1 MTRRFASP
9 DAFKASVEARLNTE
23 ARRSGANVQRLR
35 QMVVFD
41 RFLARVHAAFP
52 ERVIVK
58 GGVVLELRLST
69 ARTTRDVDVSI
80 AGTPRRVAAGIEG
93 IADIDAG
100 DSFAFT
106 LAPDTKHPTIEGDA
120 ARYGGLRYRGEA
132 RLGRSIYGAPFGVD
146 VVLGHDLYGAPD
158 VLTSR
163 PYLDFAGIPPT
174 LVRATNRETHIAKK
188 LHAYTQPRQSENS
201 RVKDLPDLALLADSG
216 PMHAD
221 VLRGAVAHI
230 FSLRKTH
237 PIPMNLPAP
246 SAWWEAPYA
255 RIAKQSQL
263 RWPSLADV
271 HGAAAAFVDPM
282 LAGVVGVWNPGTWT
296 WVTL

>member
-9 DAFKASVEARLNTE
+9 DAFKASIEARLNTE
-23 ARRSGANVQRLR
+23 ARRSGTNVQRLR

-58 GGVVLELRLST
+58 GGVVLELRLT
-69 ARTTRDVDVSI
+69 AARTTRDVDVSI

-93 IADIDAG
+93 IADIDVG
-100 DSFAFT
+100 DSFRFAI
-106 LAPDTKHPTIEGDA
+106 APDAAHPTIEGDA
-120 ARYGGLRYRGEA
+120 VRYGGLRYRAEA
-132 RLGRSIYGAPFGVD
+132 HLGRSVYGAPFGVD

-163 PYLDFAGIPPT
+163 PYLDFVGIPPT
-174 LVRATNRETHIAKK
+174 LIRATNRETHVAEK

-216 PMHAD
+216 PLHAD
-221 VLRGAVAHI
+221 VLRGAITHI
-230 FSLRKTH
+230 FSLRNTH
-237 PIPMNLPAP
+237 PIPMSLPVP
-246 SAWWEAPYA
+246 SAWWEVPYA
-255 RIAKQSQL
+255 RIAKQNQL
-263 RWPSLADV
+263 RWPVLADV
-271 HGAAAAFVDPM
+271 HGAAASFIDPVLM
-282 LAGVVGVWNPGTWT
+282 GVTGVWNAGLWT
-296 WVTL
+296 WVKL

>member
-9 DAFKASVEARLNTE
+9 DAFKASIEARLNAE
-23 ARRSGANVQRLR
+23 ARRSGTNVQRLR

-41 RFLARVHAAFP
+41 RFLARVHAVFP

-58 GGVVLELRLST
+58 GGVVLELRLSA

-80 AGTPRRVAAGIEG
+80 TGTPRRVAAGIES

-100 DSFAFT
+100 DSFKFT
-106 LAPDTKHPTIEGDA
+106 LAPDARHPTIEGDA
-120 ARYGGLRYRGEA
+120 ARYGGLRYRAEA
-132 RLGRSIYGAPFGVD
+132 HLGRSIYGAPFGVD

-163 PYLDFAGIPPT
+163 PYLDFVGIPPT
-174 LVRATNRETHIAKK
+174 LVRATNRETHIAEK

-216 PMHAD
+216 PIHAD
-221 VLRGAVAHI
+221 VLRGAIAHI
-230 FSLRKTH
+230 FLLRATH
-237 PIPMNLPAP
+237 PIPAGLPAP
-246 SAWWEAPYA
+246 SPRWEVPYA
-255 RIAKQSQL
+255 RIAKQNQL
-263 RWPSLADV
+263 RWPALADV
-271 HGAAAAFVDPM
+271 HGAAAAFIDPV
-282 LAGVVGVWNPGTWT
+282 LAGCIGVWNPGMWA